1 MEETFGLKLS
11 SDEILHKCK
20 PYIFYHSLSFSQA
33 ILQWIHGSIVH
44 ELINVFDPNGFFVNL
59 VTKTLGNF
67 VEDNEVKKKNRKIV
81 WSKSRQLILC

>member
-59 VTKTLGNF
+59 VTKTLGYF
-67 VEDNEVKKKNRKIV
+67 VEDNAHHLER
-81 WSKSRQLILC
+81 LE